1 MKILEFATTLKLIY
15 NLKSINLTKM
25 KKLLFILTL
34 SFFSFHQLQAQT
46 TKKELKHVVL
56 FTFKASSSKAAV
68 DSVVKAF
75 NHLYGTV
82 PQVKNMEWG
91 LNMSPEHLDQG
102 FTHCFSLT
110 FSNEKDL
117 ADYQLHPAHKAFQT
131 ILKPHMDKV
140 FVVDYFVGAR

>member
-56 FTFKASSSKAAV
+56 FTFKASSSKASV

-82 PQVKNMEWG
+82 PQLKNMEWG

-131 ILKPHMDKV
+131 ILKPHMEKV

>member
-1 MKILEFATTLKLIY
+1 
-15 NLKSINLTKM
+15 M

-56 FTFKASSSKAAV
+56 FTFKASSNKASV

-140 FVVDYFVGAR
+140 FVVDYFVAAR

>member
-1 MKILEFATTLKLIY
+1 
-15 NLKSINLTKM
+15 M

-46 TKKELKHVVL
+46 SKKELKHVVL
-56 FTFKASSSKAAV
+56 FTFKASSSKASV

-140 FVVDYFVGAR
+140 FVVDYFVEPNN

>member
-1 MKILEFATTLKLIY
+1 MIQLSLY
-15 NLKSINLTKM
+15 NQTPTM
-25 KKLLFILTL
+25 KKLLLMLTL
-34 SFFSFHQLQAQT
+34 GFFSFQQVQAQT
-46 TKKELKHVVL
+46 TKTKKQELKHVVL
-56 FTFKASSSKAAV
+56 FTFKASSSKASV

-117 ADYQLHPAHKAFQT
+117 ANYQLHPAHKAFQT

>member
-1 MKILEFATTLKLIY
+1 
-15 NLKSINLTKM
+15 M

-56 FTFKASSSKAAV
+56 FTFKASSSKASV

-140 FVVDYFVGAR
+140 FVVDYFVTPR

>member
-1 MKILEFATTLKLIY
+1 
-15 NLKSINLTKM
+15 M